1 MKTNHFLKGKN
12 MDTQSNKLFKKAQ
25 KVIPGGVNSPVRA
38 FKSVGQ
44 TPVYIDRA
52 QGAFLFDADGNQYLD
67 FCGSWGPL
75 ILGHSHPVVVNA
87 VQAASPKGLSY
98 GACTEK
104 EIEMAELLNWCVPY
118 LEMVRLVNSGTE
130 AVMSALRL
138 ARGYTGKT
146 KIVKFDGC
154 YHGHVD
160 YMLLSAGSGLLTDPI
175 SDSAGVSD
183 HAASEV
189 VIAPYNDM
197 KSLEEIFKV
206 HGDDIAAVIVEPV
219 AGNMGL
225 IEPVKGFLEKIR
237 SLTNKHKSLMIL
249 DEVITGFRFG
259 PTTYG
264 KLAGIEP
271 DLTTLG
277 KIIGGG
283 MPIGAFGGKKKI
295 MKKLAPL
302 GPVYQAGTLSGN
314 PIALAAGLT
323 TLQTLIKEKPYKQL
337 NTIGKTLEGEI
348 NLFAKEKKLDLCCA
362 SKGGAFT
369 VFFRKTLPKNLSEV
383 KECDTA
389 KFADYHKKMLDNG
402 FYLSPSQFELNF
414 ISTAHHHEDIE
425 DFFEAFKNAVSKK

>member
-1 MKTNHFLKGKN
+1 
-12 MDTQSNKLFKKAQ
+12 MDTQSIRLFKKAS
-25 KVIPGGVNSPVRA
+25 KLIPGGVNSPVRA
-38 FKSVGQ
+38 FKSVGHS
-44 TPVYIDRA
+44 PVYIEKA
-52 QGAFLFDADGNQYLD
+52 AGVYLFDADNNKYID

-75 ILGHSHPVVVNA
+75 ILGHSHPLVVDA
-87 VQAASPKGLSY
+87 VKSAASKGLSF

-104 EIEMAELLNWCVPY
+104 EIEMAELLNWCIPY
-118 LEMVRLVNSGTE
+118 LEMVRMVNSGTE

-138 ARGYTGKT
+138 ARGYTGKS

-160 YMLLSAGSGLLTDPI
+160 CMLLSAGSGLLTDPI
-175 SDSAGVSD
+175 RDSAGISK

-189 VIAPYNDM
+189 IIAPYNDL
-197 KSLEEIFKV
+197 KALTEIFKV
-206 HGDDIAAVIVEPV
+206 HGNDIAAVIVEPV

-225 IEPVKGFLEKIR
+225 IEPAKGFLEKIR
-237 SLTNKHKSLMIL
+237 SITLKHKSLMIL

-259 PTTYG
+259 ATTYG

-295 MKKLAPL
+295 MEKLAPL

-314 PIALAAGLT
+314 PVALAAGIA
-323 TLQTLIKEKPYKQL
+323 TLQTLIKEKPYKRLQNL
-337 NTIGKTLEGEI
+337 GATLANEI
-348 NLFAKEKKLDLCCA
+348 KLFAKEKKIDLCFA

-369 VFFRKTLPKNLSEV
+369 LFFRKKLPKDLTEV

-389 KFADYHKKMLDNG
+389 KFADYHLCMLNNG
-402 FYLSPSQFELNF
+402 IYLSPSQFELNF
-414 ISTAHHHEDIE
+414 ISSAHTEENIE
-425 DFFEAFKNAVSKK
+425 KYFETLKKAVI

>member
-1 MKTNHFLKGKN
+1 MNK
-12 MDTQSNKLFKKAQ
+12 QSNILFKKAE
-25 KVIPGGVNSPVRA
+25 KLIPGGVNSPVRA
-38 FKSVGQ
+38 FKSVGS
-44 TPVYIDRA
+44 TPVYIEKA
-52 QGAFLFDADGNQYLD
+52 KGAFLLDADGNKYID

-75 ILGHSHPVVVNA
+75 ILGHSHPVVVEA
-87 VQAASPKGLSY
+87 VQNAASKGLSY
-98 GACTEK
+98 GTCTEK
-104 EIEMAELLNWCVPY
+104 EVEMAELLNWCIPY
-118 LEMVRLVNSGTE
+118 LEMVRMVNSGTE

-175 SDSAGVSD
+175 SDSAGISS

-189 VIAPYNDM
+189 IIAPYND
-197 KSLEEIFKV
+197 KKALDEIFKV

-225 IEPVKGFLEKIR
+225 IEPEKGFLQKIR
-237 SLTNKHKSLMIL
+237 SLTSKYKSLMIL

-259 PTTYG
+259 PTTFG
-264 KLAGIEP
+264 KITEIEP
-271 DLTTLG
+271 DLTILG

-295 MKKLAPL
+295 MEKLAPL

-314 PIALAAGLT
+314 PVALSAGIA
-323 TLQTLIKEKPYKQL
+323 TLQTLIKEKPYKRL
-337 NTIGKTLEGEI
+337 DKLGKILQNEI
-348 NLFAKEKKLDLCCA
+348 NLFAKEKKLDMSCT

-369 VFFRKTLPKNLSEV
+369 LFFRKELPKNLTEV

-389 KFADYHKKMLDNG
+389 KFADYHRYMLQHG
-402 FYLSPSQFELNF
+402 IYLSPSQFELNF
-414 ISTAHHHEDIE
+414 ISSAHSEENLE
-425 DFFEAFKNAVSKK
+425 DFFEKFKKAVG

>member
-1 MKTNHFLKGKN
+1 MNSKSL
-12 MDTQSNKLFKKAQ
+12 KLFEKAQ
-25 KVIPGGVNSPVRA
+25 KIIPGGVNSPVRA

-44 TPVYIDRA
+44 TPVYIEK
-52 QGAFLFDADGNQYLD
+52 GVGPYIFDADKNAYVD

-75 ILGHSHPVVVNA
+75 ILGHAHPLVIEA
-87 VQAASPKGLSY
+87 VKSAATKGLSF

-118 LEMVRLVNSGTE
+118 LEMVRMVNSGTE

-175 SDSAGVSD
+175 SDSAGISK

-189 VIAPYNDM
+189 IIAPYNDINA
-197 KSLEEIFKV
+197 LEKIFKI
-206 HGDDIAAVIVEPV
+206 HGNDIAAVIVEPV

-225 IEPVKGFLEKIR
+225 IEPIDGFLQKIR
-237 SLTNKHKSLMIL
+237 SLTKKHESLMIL

-264 KLAGIEP
+264 KLSEIEP

-295 MKKLAPL
+295 MEKLAPL

-314 PIALAAGLT
+314 PVALSAGIA
-323 TLQTLIKEKPYKQL
+323 TLQTLIKEKPYKAL
-337 NTIGKTLEGEI
+337 HNLGKTLENEI
-348 NLFAKEKKLDLCCA
+348 NLFAKEKKLDICCA
-362 SKGGAFT
+362 SKGGVFT
-369 VFFRKTLPKNLSEV
+369 VFFREKLPINLSEV

-389 KFADYHKKMLDNG
+389 KFADYHLFMLNNG

-414 ISTAHHHEDIE
+414 ISSAHSEENIE
-425 DFFEAFKNAVSKK
+425 NYFETFKKSVR